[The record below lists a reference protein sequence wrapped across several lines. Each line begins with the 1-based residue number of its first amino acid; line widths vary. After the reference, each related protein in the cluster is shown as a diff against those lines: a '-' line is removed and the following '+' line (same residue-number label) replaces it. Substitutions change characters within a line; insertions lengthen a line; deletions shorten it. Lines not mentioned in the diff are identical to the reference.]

1 MAMGREGDRQGDLI
15 VTWEEMPRS
24 PGHVFY
30 DRLQEVLIAGG
41 FDLFVE
47 TACQPYYAPK
57 MGAPSLPPGRY
68 FRMHMVGYFEGIA
81 SERGI
86 AWRCSDSMSLRD
98 FLRLENRE
106 EVPDHSWLSKT
117 RGRLP
122 REVHERVFGWVLK
135 LVAEQGLVKGKRIGV
150 DASTMEANAALR
162 TIVRREDGRTY
173 REMLRRMAKESG
185 IDTPTADDLVRI
197 DRNRKGKKLSNQEWT
212 SKTDP
217 EAKIAKLKDGRTHL
231 AYKPEH
237 AVDLDTGIVVAA
249 ALHPA
254 DQGDTTTIEGTLTA
268 AEKNLAQLSAAPTT
282 DQPSELA
289 ADKGYHSRALLKS
302 LDGGVWKTRI
312 AEPKQPGFSRWHG
325 DDKARVAV
333 YANRTRLGSA
343 VGRQA
348 MRRRAEIVERSFAH
362 NLDRGGMRRTWLRGR
377 ENVHKRYLVHVA
389 GHNLGILMRL
399 LIGAGTP
406 REAAARA
413 LTYLFFVR
421 TEKAAAI
428 ILVAASSDGFAIL
441 VVAVAARTLPDRS
454 RTSATGC

>member
-1 MAMGREGDRQGDLI
+1 MAMGREGDRQGDLV
-15 VTWEEMPRS
+15 VTWAEMPRS

-41 FDLFVE
+41 FDPFVE
-47 TACQPYYAPK
+47 KACQPYYARK
-57 MGAPSLPPGRY
+57 MGAPSVPPGRY

-86 AWRCSDSMSLRD
+86 AWRCSDSHSLRD

-106 EVPDHSWLSKT
+106 KVPDHSWLSKT

-122 REVHERVFGWVLK
+122 HEVHETVFAWVLK
-135 LVAEQGLVKGKRIGV
+135 LVAEHGLVKGKRIGV

-162 TIVRREDGRTY
+162 TIVRRDDGRTY
-173 REMLRRMAKESG
+173 REMLTQMAKESG
-185 IDTPTADDLVRI
+185 IETPTADDLVRI
-197 DRNRKGKKLSNQEWT
+197 DRARKGKTLSNQEWT

-217 EAKIAKLKDGRTHL
+217 EAKIARMTDGRTHL

-237 AVDLDTGIVVAA
+237 AADLDTGVIVAA

-254 DQGDTTTIEGTLTA
+254 DHGDTTTIAGTLAA
-268 AEKNLAQLSAAPTT
+268 AETNLGQISAAPTK
-282 DQPSELA
+282 DNPGELVT
-289 ADKGYHSRALLKS
+289 DKGYHSRAVLRD
-302 LDGGVWKTRI
+302 LDGGSWKTRI
-312 AEPKQPGFSRWHG
+312 AEPKQSGFSRWHG
-325 DDKARVAV
+325 DDKARAAV
-333 YANRTRLGSA
+333 YANRTRLGSG
-343 VGRQA
+343 VGKKA

-406 REAAARA
+406 RGVAAHLRA
-413 LTYLFFVR
+413 FLCVVYTDQAVALILIA
-421 TEKAAAI
+421 TSSDSLS
-428 ILVAASSDGFAIL
+428 ILVT
-441 VVAVAARTLPDRS
+441 VVADSPA
-454 RTSATGC
+454 